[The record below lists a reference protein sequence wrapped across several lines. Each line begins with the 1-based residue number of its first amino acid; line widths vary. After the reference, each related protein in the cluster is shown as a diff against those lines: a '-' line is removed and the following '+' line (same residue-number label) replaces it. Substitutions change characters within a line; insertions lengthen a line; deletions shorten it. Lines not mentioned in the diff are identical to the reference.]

1 MELVVC
7 RSLWGVE
14 GAWEEVF
21 PRLRAEGFGGI
32 ETRVPADPAERARL
46 RRALDASGMRRIAEI
61 SAKGYVVP
69 DPSATPADHLAE
81 LAAKVGPALEL
92 EPLFING
99 YHGRDAWAFD
109 DQCRFVEGFL
119 DLERR
124 SGIAMT
130 MELHRGRSL
139 YNPWITRD
147 LLRRFPTLK
156 LTCDFS
162 HWCVVAER
170 LLTHEAD
177 IIALCAEHAWHIH
190 GRVGYDQGPQVPDPR
205 APEYAEALAAHES
218 WWDAIWRSQERRG
231 MPVATW
237 TPEYGIEGYL
247 HHLPWTDVPVADL
260 WSICRWAGQRA
271 AARYAAGNWRW
282 TA

>member
-1 MELVVC
+1 MDLVVC
-7 RSLWGVE
+7 RSLWGVD
-14 GAWEEVF
+14 GAWEDIF
-21 PRLRAEGFGGI
+21 PRLHGEGFRGI
-32 ETRVPADPAERARL
+32 ETRVPAEPRERTRLART
-46 RRALDASGMRRIAEI
+46 LDAHGLLCIAEI

-69 DPSATPADHLAE
+69 DPRASPADHLAE
-81 LAAKVGPALEL
+81 LASKVGPALEL
-92 EPLFING
+92 SPLFING
-99 YHGRDAWAFD
+99 YHGRDAWGFD

-124 SGIAMT
+124 SGVPMT

-147 LLRRFPTLK
+147 LLKRFPTLK

-162 HWCVVAER
+162 HWCVVTER

-177 IIALCAEHAWHIH
+177 IIELCAAHAWHVH

-205 APEYAEALAAHES
+205 APEYAAALAAHES
-218 WWDAIWRSQERRG
+218 WWDAIWRSQEARGLRR
-231 MPVATW
+231 VTW

-247 HHLPWTDVPVADL
+247 HHIPFTDQPVADL
-260 WSICRWAGQRA
+260 WDICRWAGQRA
-271 AARYAAGNWRW
+271 AARFASASWRRP
-282 TA
+282 